1 MKSIEKREYI
11 HSHLHQLDDNTV
23 DEFYEKLRKTNV
35 LKEKLISRAKKSEK
49 DIESGNVLTREE
61 LERAITI
68 GS

>member
-49 DIESGNVLTREE
+49 DIESGNILTREE